1 MNTNARPTLD
11 VDAYLARISYKG
23 DLSPTLAT
31 LEGLHLAHATHI
43 PFENVDVLLRR
54 PIRLDLESLQAKL
67 VRRKRGGY
75 CFEQNALLAA
85 VLEHIG
91 YQVTRLAARVR
102 YGATRLL
109 PRTHMLLL
117 VDVEGTR
124 RVADV
129 GFGADGLLLPVPLAG
144 DAVVRQFSSAY
155 RLTEEPGL
163 WVLQSL
169 YGGEWRD
176 LYTFSLEP
184 QFAVDFEVA
193 NYYVSTHPESRFTQ
207 MLTLQLPSPEVRYV
221 LRSRLFTVT
230 RGPVEEVRTVTE
242 DEVNSLLAEPFGIEL
257 EPGTRLRLPEERP
270 NPA

>member
-1 MNTNARPTLD
+1 MNTEARPPLD
-11 VDAYLARISYKG
+11 LDAYLARTGYKG
-23 DLSPTLAT
+23 ELSPTRAT

-43 PFENVDVLLRR
+43 PFENMDVLLRR
-54 PIRLDLESLQAKL
+54 PIRLDLESLQAKM
-67 VRRKRGGY
+67 VRRRRGGY

-85 VLEHIG
+85 VLEHVG
-91 YQVTRLAARVR
+91 FRVTRLAARVR

-117 VDVEGTR
+117 VDVGGR
-124 RVADV
+124 PLIADV
-129 GFGADGLLLPVPLAG
+129 GFGADGLLLPVPLEAG
-144 DAVVRQFSSAY
+144 AVARQFSSAY

-169 YGGEWRD
+169 YRGDWRD
-176 LYTFSLEP
+176 LYTFSMEP
-184 QFAVDFEVA
+184 QFPVDFEVA
-193 NYYVSTHPESRFTQ
+193 NYYVSTHFDSRFTQ

-230 RGPVEEVRTVTE
+230 RGQVEEIRTVTE

-257 EPGTRLRLPEERP
+257 EPGTRLRLPEESP